1 MTRSRARFRIM
12 TTHSVG
18 IDMIELDRVRKVLRK
33 YPDRFIHRVF
43 TPAETAFCRG
53 RVPELAARFS
63 AKEAIMKALGTG
75 ARSVAW
81 RDIEVLPDQRGKPL
95 VYLYG
100 GAAERAER
108 IGLEAIDISLTHL
121 ESFAV
126 ASVVCTQRIR
136 EQEPEDARPRLI
148 ARLRQRGLLEGEGAD
163 ERLPDKLPPIQK

>member
-1 MTRSRARFRIM
+1 
-12 TTHSVG
+12 
-18 IDMIELDRVRKVLRK
+18 
-33 YPDRFIHRVF
+33 
-43 TPAETAFCRG
+43 
-53 RVPELAARFS
+53 
-63 AKEAIMKALGTG
+63 MKALGTG

-81 RDIEVLPDQRGKPL
+81 RNIEVLPDQRGKPL

-148 ARLRQRGLLEGEGAD
+148 ARLRERGLLEGKGDD
-163 ERLPDKLPPIQK
+163 ERLPNELPPIRK

>member
-1 MTRSRARFRIM
+1 M

-18 IDMIELDRVRKVLRK
+18 IDMIELDRVRAVLRK
-33 YPDRFIHRVF
+33 HPKRFIHRVF
-43 TPAETAFCRG
+43 TPAESAFCRG

-63 AKEAIMKALGTG
+63 AKEAVMKALGTG

-121 ESFAV
+121 EMFAV

-136 EQEPEDARPRLI
+136 EQKPEDARPRLI
-148 ARLRQRGLLEGEGAD
+148 ARLRERGLLLGEGDD
-163 ERLPDKLPPIQK
+163 ERLPDELPPIRK